1 MITWLDMWIM
11 QIWAANKITMAI
23 YVASNYLVAI
33 IWLFTQRQTS
43 NFTVHQ
49 SVVCMFSLSSLFPYF
64 TPLTMMSWCAP
75 DTTLHWASFKCWG
88 DDKKVQRRLTTSSKT
103 TCHCW
108 VRRIFKKCCQSFPS
122 VTWGAYGWLRWPRL
136 CHSPIT
142 THESEQNKQ
151 NLKCCSLQE
160 KNVDRTLCTV
170 WLTNYDICRK
180 LH

>member
-1 MITWLDMWIM
+1 MWH
-11 QIWAANKITMAI
+11 
-23 YVASNYLVAI
+23 LI
-33 IWLFTQRQTS
+33 IWLQLFDFLPKDEHPIS
-43 NFTVHQ
+43 Q
-49 SVVCMFSLSSLFPYF
+49 SISQWYACFLYLPFF
-64 TPLTMMSWCAP
+64 HILHPLTMMSWCAP

-151 NLKCCSLQE
+151 NLKCCSLLE

-170 WLTNYDICRK
+170 WLTTYDICRK